1 MFNNYF
7 KHSIPEEDRVE
18 VLKHCGHCTSELI
31 LEGREELVEQAVG
44 APPSEADPVPKRP
57 RSVRECLQELKD
69 LKELLDAGAL
79 SPGEF
84 ESLKTK
90 LLSEVEVADSLL
102 HLLGLFDIHNTHTI
116 RVTVHPSLLIR
127 VTVNPTP
134 LRVTVD
140 PTLLQ
145 C

>member
-7 KHSIPEEDRVE
+7 KHSIPEEEPVE
-18 VLKHCGHCTSELI
+18 VVKHCGHCTSRLV

-90 LLSEVEVADSLL
+90 LLSGD
-102 HLLGLFDIHNTHTI
+102 
-116 RVTVHPSLLIR
+116 
-127 VTVNPTP
+127 
-134 LRVTVD
+134 
-140 PTLLQ
+140 
-145 C
+145 

>member
-1 MFNNYF
+1 M
-7 KHSIPEEDRVE
+7 V
-18 VLKHCGHCTSELI
+18 

-102 HLLGLFDIHNTHTI
+102 HLLGLLDIHNTHDSGYCAPLP
-116 RVTVHPSLLIR
+116 PSRQTHI
-127 VTVNPTP
+127 
-134 LRVTVD
+134 
-140 PTLLQ
+140 
-145 C
+145 